1 MRAGVCC
8 CSSLQ
13 PGADAAVTRQQA
25 LRTTSQAYLSSGASV
40 AALHAMCGTSERPM
54 SAPASASGLQAVLG
68 FRGQRGHRVW
78 RRIKPALAKKGNIE
92 EVLARTETDKA
103 IK

>member
-1 MRAGVCC
+1 MDVVRSACWR
-8 CSSLQ
+8 L
-13 PGADAAVTRQQA
+13 
-25 LRTTSQAYLSSGASV
+25 TS
-40 AALHAMCGTSERPM
+40 
-54 SAPASASGLQAVLG
+54 ASASGLQAVLG